1 MAGLEELVIWILL
14 KKIGSDSAKEKKHQ
28 NIAQERT
35 GHEQRRQLVPGKVS

>member
-1 MAGLEELVIWILL
+1 MAGLEELVIWILT
-14 KKIGSDSAKEKKHQ
+14 KEDGFGFSQRKKHQ